1 MAEWN
6 VHALPVP
13 HSLSNNLTTI
23 DQIRPLIGQVEL
35 NQWGGLNAFHKKK
48 KE

>member
-6 VHALPVP
+6 VNALPVS

-23 DQIRPLIGQVEL
+23 DQIRALTGQVEL
-35 NQWGGLNAFHKKK
+35 NQWGGLKAFHKKK